1 MDCTQISFLI
11 QHASFSCYFC
21 IVTYPFA
28 PSQQIYVIVRTR
40 GACLRARNQPRIQYT
55 CTHNLSY
62 THATHIKQPRIQ
74 AFTYRLTVKVLYS
87 SHRCTVSYIPFTP
100 PFELIRILTLAPSLS
115 FSMTHTR
122 ITQLSYSFSRIRYSL
137 ADNLAELVNLVEENL
152 VVRHNSDEEVEEV
165 DRTRMIYAPKGASKL
180 CEFVIIRKVC
190 RYTFFSS
197 RSLSRRSCVVFRVVP
212 CGIRG
217 GVNVAAYRGFTAAFV
232 LPPSSL
238 LLSLSSPPT
247 ATYSFSSTRTLRTYT
262 HVHVHNH
269 G

>member
-1 MDCTQISFLI
+1 
-11 QHASFSCYFC
+11 
-21 IVTYPFA
+21 
-28 PSQQIYVIVRTR
+28 
-40 GACLRARNQPRIQYT
+40 
-55 CTHNLSY
+55 
-62 THATHIKQPRIQ
+62 
-74 AFTYRLTVKVLYS
+74 
-87 SHRCTVSYIPFTP
+87 
-100 PFELIRILTLAPSLS
+100 
-115 FSMTHTR
+115 MTHTR

-232 LPPSSL
+232 LPHPLHSFY
-238 LLSLSSPPT
+238 LSLPHRQQRIRFPLRARYAHT
-247 ATYSFSSTRTLRTYT
+247 HTYMYT
-262 HVHVHNH
+262 TMDNTPV
-269 G
+269 